1 MDNYLIFTA
10 LAKGYDEKNFDF
22 YDSPERHAIS
32 IKGQFH
38 SCVAETDWKL
48 RQRGVRSRVILKG
61 GYTFFS
67 DENIILIED
76 KVNKALEQIKDVK
89 EAMVEK
95 AVDKQLFSFKK
106 FDKIAKLVMASLFP
120 VLVIFDIVSV
130 DSLKTLYLLL
140 IILIFSLNK

>member
-95 AVDKQLFSFKK
+95 AVEKHTITLNTVFEISKLIIGALILILVLIGIIPVDSFKT
-106 FDKIAKLVMASLFP
+106 LFYL
-120 VLVIFDIVSV
+120 LVIM
-130 DSLKTLYLLL
+130 
-140 IILIFSLNK
+140 IFIK